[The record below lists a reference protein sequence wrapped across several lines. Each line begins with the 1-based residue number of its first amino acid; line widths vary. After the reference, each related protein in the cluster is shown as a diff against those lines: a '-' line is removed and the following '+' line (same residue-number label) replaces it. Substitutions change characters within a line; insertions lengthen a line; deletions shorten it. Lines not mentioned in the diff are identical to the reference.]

1 MTFPALVYHAAGRS
15 NRIPPNTL
23 SGLRDCLDAGAR
35 FVEVDISP
43 LADGG
48 YALLHDRFLEDETDG
63 KGSVAAATGETVRV
77 LRRRWQGKLT
87 DERVALLS
95 DAAAL
100 AAGAQTLIEL
110 QLDLKAYTPVPD
122 AALASLG
129 RTLGPLGRRVR
140 VSSTSDRDLRRL
152 HELAPDLALGFDPLR
167 HLDVDPGPG
176 KMASRYLR
184 RTGSYGY
191 LDDHALAADRW
202 GTASE
207 YLVARA
213 DVLWAQAPVSM
224 WYIRATLL
232 ARMLGDGFDWIA
244 DLHRRGAQVTAWTLN
259 PDRPHHLGLAA
270 ELIEHGV
277 DRIITDDAPRM
288 AEALGEAIEVSV

>member
-1 MTFPALVYHAAGRS
+1 MTFPAMVYHAAGRS
-15 NRIPPNTL
+15 NRFPPNTL
-23 SGLRDCLDAGAR
+23 RGLSDCLVAGAR
-35 FVEVDISP
+35 FIEVDINP

-48 YALLHDRFLEDETDG
+48 YALLHERFLEDETDG
-63 KGSVAAATGETVRV
+63 KGSVVAATGETVRT
-77 LRRRWQGKLT
+77 LRRRWHGTLT

-95 DAAAL
+95 DAVAL
-100 AAGAQTLIEL
+100 AAGAQTLVEL

-122 AALASLG
+122 VALASLG
-129 RTLGPLGRRVR
+129 RTVGPLGRRVH

-176 KMASRYLR
+176 KAASRYLR
-184 RTGSYGY
+184 RIGAYGY

-213 DVLWAQAPVSM
+213 DALWAQAPVSM

-232 ARMLGDGFDWIA
+232 ARMLADGFDWIA
-244 DLHRRGAQVTAWTLN
+244 DLHRVAHRS
-259 PDRPHHLGLAA
+259 RPG
-270 ELIEHGV
+270 
-277 DRIITDDAPRM
+277 R
-288 AEALGEAIEVSV
+288 

>member
-1 MTFPALVYHAAGRS
+1 MR
-15 NRIPPNTL
+15 
-23 SGLRDCLDAGAR
+23 
-35 FVEVDISP
+35 
-43 LADGG
+43 
-48 YALLHDRFLEDETDG
+48 YALLHERFLEDETDG
-63 KGSVAAATGETVRV
+63 KGSVAAATGQTVRE

-95 DAAAL
+95 DVATL
-100 AAGAQTLIEL
+100 TAGAPTLVEL

-122 AALASLG
+122 AALVSLG
-129 RTLGPLGRRVR
+129 RIAGPLGRRVR

-176 KMASRYLR
+176 KAASRYLR
-184 RTGSYGY
+184 RTGAYGY

-213 DVLWAQAPVSM
+213 QTYSGRRRRFRCGTSGLRSW
-224 WYIRATLL
+224 RACWGMASIGLPICTP
-232 ARMLGDGFDWIA
+232 AA
-244 DLHRRGAQVTAWTLN
+244 HR
-259 PDRPHHLGLAA
+259 
-270 ELIEHGV
+270 
-277 DRIITDDAPRM
+277 
-288 AEALGEAIEVSV
+288 

>member
-1 MTFPALVYHAAGRS
+1 MTFPALVYHAASRGNRLPS
-15 NRIPPNTL
+15 NSL
-23 SGLRDCLDAGAR
+23 GGLRDCLDAGAR
-35 FVEVDISP
+35 FVEVDINP
-43 LADGG
+43 LADGE
-48 YALLHDRFLEDETDG
+48 YALLHDRFLEDETNG
-63 KGSVAAATGETVRV
+63 KGSVAAATGQTVRV

-100 AAGAQTLIEL
+100 AAGAQTLVEL
-110 QLDLKAYTPVPD
+110 QLDLKAYSLVAD

-129 RTLGPLGRRVR
+129 RTVGPLGRRVR

-152 HELAPDLALGFDPLR
+152 HELAPDLTLGFDPLR

-184 RTGSYGY
+184 RTGAYGY

-202 GTASE
+202 GAASE

-213 DVLWAQAPVSM
+213 DVLWTQAPVSM

-232 ARMLGDGFDWIA
+232 ARMLADGFDWIA

-277 DRIITDDAPRM
+277 DRIITEDAERL
-288 AEALGEAIEVSV
+288 AEVLGLAHN

>member
-23 SGLRDCLDAGAR
+23 SGLRNCLDAGAR
-35 FVEVDISP
+35 FVEVDINP
-43 LADGG
+43 LADGE
-48 YALLHDRFLEDETDG
+48 YALLHDRFLEDETNG
-63 KGSVAAATGETVRV
+63 KGSVAAATGQMVRV
-77 LRRRWQGKLT
+77 LRRRWQGNLT

-95 DAAAL
+95 DVAAVTTS
-100 AAGAQTLIEL
+100 AQTLVEL
-110 QLDLKAYTPVPD
+110 QLDLKAYTPVTD
-122 AALASLG
+122 AALVSLG
-129 RTLGPLGRRVR
+129 RIAGPLGRRVR

-152 HELAPDLALGFDPLR
+152 HELAPDLGLGFDPLR

-176 KMASRYLR
+176 KMASHYLR
-184 RTGSYGY
+184 RTGVYGY
-191 LDDHALAADRW
+191 LDDHGLAADHW
-202 GTASE
+202 GAASE

-270 ELIEHGV
+270 ELIEHSV
-277 DRIITDDAPRM
+277 DRIITDDAERL
-288 AEALGEAIEVSV
+288 AHALGGAVGLSG

>member
-1 MTFPALVYHAAGRS
+1 
-15 NRIPPNTL
+15 
-23 SGLRDCLDAGAR
+23 LD
-35 FVEVDISP
+35 INP
-43 LADGG
+43 LADSG
-48 YALLHDRFLEDETDG
+48 YALLHDRFLEDESDG
-63 KGSVAAATGETVRV
+63 RGSVAAATGETVRT
-77 LRRRWQGKLT
+77 LHRRWRGALT
-87 DERVALLS
+87 DERVATLG

-100 AAGAQTLIEL
+100 AAGSQTLVEL

-122 AALASLG
+122 AALVSLE
-129 RTLGPLGRRVR
+129 RTAGPLGQRVR
-140 VSSTSDRDLRRL
+140 VSSTSDRELRRL
-152 HELAPDLALGFDPLR
+152 HVIAPDLALGFDPLR

-184 RTGSYGY
+184 RTGAYGY
-191 LDDHALAADRW
+191 LDDHALAADHW

-213 DVLWAQAPVSM
+213 EVLWGQAPVSM

-244 DLHRRGAQVTAWTLN
+244 DLHSRGAQVTAWTLN
-259 PDRPHHLGLAA
+259 PDRPHHLGLAE

-277 DRIITDDAPRM
+277 DRIITDDAERL
-288 AEALGEAIEVSV
+288 AEVLGLVYN

>member
-1 MTFPALVYHAAGRS
+1 M
-15 NRIPPNTL
+15 
-23 SGLRDCLDAGAR
+23 C
-35 FVEVDISP
+35 
-43 LADGG
+43 
-48 YALLHDRFLEDETDG
+48 
-63 KGSVAAATGETVRV
+63 V

-100 AAGAQTLIEL
+100 AAGAQTLVEL

-129 RTLGPLGRRVR
+129 RTVGPLGRRVR

-176 KMASRYLR
+176 KMASRDLR
-184 RTGSYGY
+184 RTGAYGY

-202 GTASE
+202 GAASE

-277 DRIITDDAPRM
+277 DRIITEDVEQL
-288 AEALGEAIEVSV
+288 AEALGEAVGFRSEAVGFRTARVPSLGLCMLRRLTTLLGPALILSAF

>member
-1 MTFPALVYHAAGRS
+1 MTLPAMVYHAAGRGDGF
-15 NRIPPNTL
+15 PPNSL
-23 SGLRDCLDAGAR
+23 GGLCDCLDSGAR
-35 FVEVDISP
+35 FVELDIIP

-48 YALLHDRFLEDETDG
+48 YALLHDRFLEDESDG
-63 KGSVAAATGETVRV
+63 RGSVAAATGETVRT
-77 LRRRWQGKLT
+77 LHRRWRGGLT
-87 DERVALLS
+87 DERVALLT
-95 DAAAL
+95 DAVAL
-100 AAGAQTLIEL
+100 AGGSQTLVEL
-110 QLDLKAYTPVPD
+110 QLDLKAYTPVSD

-129 RTLGPLGRRVR
+129 CMASSLGRRVR

-152 HELAPDLALGFDPLR
+152 HEIAPDLALGFDPLR

-184 RTGSYGY
+184 RTGAYGY

-202 GTASE
+202 GAASE

-244 DLHRRGAQVTAWTLN
+244 DLHRRGALVTAWTLN

-277 DRIITDDAPRM
+277 DRIITDDAERL
-288 AEALGEAIEVSV
+288 AEALELAYG

>member
-1 MTFPALVYHAAGRS
+1 MA
-15 NRIPPNTL
+15 
-23 SGLRDCLDAGAR
+23 
-35 FVEVDISP
+35 
-43 LADGG
+43 
-48 YALLHDRFLEDETDG
+48 
-63 KGSVAAATGETVRV
+63 
-77 LRRRWQGKLT
+77 
-87 DERVALLS
+87 
-95 DAAAL
+95 
-100 AAGAQTLIEL
+100 
-110 QLDLKAYTPVPD
+110 D

-129 RTLGPLGRRVR
+129 RTVGPLGRRVR

-184 RTGSYGY
+184 RTGAYGY

-202 GTASE
+202 GAASE
-207 YLVARA
+207 YLAARA

-232 ARMLGDGFDWIA
+232 ARMLEDGFDWIA
-244 DLHRRGAQVTAWTLN
+244 DLHRRRAQVTAWTLN

-277 DRIITDDAPRM
+277 DRIITEDAPRL
-288 AEALGEAIEVSV
+288 AEAAGRGGWFSELMISGQFRSAGVCGPGGMRDAKIESHRGSGADCFPPDGGVVAGRQRRAWRRLSARAPARLIDPAFLSEARDSCTGCVAFCRHRRLWQRQRL

>member
-15 NRIPPNTL
+15 HRFPPNTL

-35 FVEVDISP
+35 FVEVDINP
-43 LADGG
+43 LADGA
-48 YALLHDRFLEDETDG
+48 YALLHDRFLEDETNG
-63 KGSVAAATGETVRV
+63 KGSVAAATGETVRT
-77 LRRRWQGKLT
+77 LRRRWQGALT

-100 AAGAQTLIEL
+100 AADAQTLVEL

-129 RTLGPLGRRVR
+129 RTSGPLGRRVR
-140 VSSTSDRDLRRL
+140 VSSTADRDLRRL
-152 HELAPDLALGFDPLR
+152 HEIAPDLALGFDPLR

-176 KMASRYLR
+176 KAASRYLR
-184 RTGSYGY
+184 RAGAYGY
-191 LDDHALAADRW
+191 LDDHALGADRW
-202 GTASE
+202 GTAYQ
-207 YLVARA
+207 YLTARV
-213 DVLWAQAPVSM
+213 DVLWAQAPVAM

-232 ARMLGDGFDWIA
+232 ARMLEDGFDWIA

-270 ELIEHGV
+270 ELIERGV
-277 DRIITDDAPRM
+277 DRITTEDAERL
-288 AEALGEAIEVSV
+288 AEVLGLA